1 MYYLYLL
8 AFLPVAFAISG
19 IMTFWEPSVGSCG
32 AYSTKDDMVVAISK
46 DIMNNYN
53 GGNPN
58 HNPLCFT
65 HITITNSAGVS
76 QDATIVDTCESCLVD
91 HIEVTEP
98 LFQKFD
104 NPDKGHTQV
113 SWTGNAF
120 HKREE
125 LEAAI

>member
-1 MYYLYLL
+1 MYPLYLL
-8 AFLPVAFAISG
+8 AFLPVSFAISG
-19 IMTFWEPSVGSCG
+19 NMTYWDPSLGSCG
-32 AYSTKDDMVVAISK
+32 AQSTGDDMVVAISK

-91 HIEVTEP
+91 HIDASKAV
-98 LFQKFD
+98 FQKFD
-104 NPDKGHTQV
+104 DPKNGYTWV
-113 SWTGNAF
+113 SWTDIAL